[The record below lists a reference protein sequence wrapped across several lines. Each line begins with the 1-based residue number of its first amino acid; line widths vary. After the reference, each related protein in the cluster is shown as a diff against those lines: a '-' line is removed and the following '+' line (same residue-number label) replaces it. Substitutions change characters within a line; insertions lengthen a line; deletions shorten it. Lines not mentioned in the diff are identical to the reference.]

1 LVSIARCNST
11 IEDSLPQ
18 RRTAEQ
24 LPVTNAMTVR
34 RVEPGASGRGRVVFA
49 DDDQMVLEAT
59 SAALSL
65 AGFEVTAVSNASEAL
80 EVMAVEAPDVLLIDI
95 DMPGNQNLELLQ
107 AMADRTSFV
116 SCVIL
121 TGYPTLATAVGA
133 VRMGAVDYMT
143 KPPVIEE
150 LLRRLDAAVHRVRVL
165 RSIDEAVALA
175 RELSRRLESLNGVI
189 RQGPGARLAGAS
201 SRDEDAASLD
211 PLYNLSPQDLG
222 KLTPRERQVMSG
234 LAMGHSPQKIG
245 EAMRL
250 STNTVRNHLKSI
262 FVKLGVNSQVA
273 LLSKLTLRR

>member
-1 LVSIARCNST
+1 
-11 IEDSLPQ
+11 
-18 RRTAEQ
+18 
-24 LPVTNAMTVR
+24 
-34 RVEPGASGRGRVVFA
+34 
-49 DDDQMVLEAT
+49 
-59 SAALSL
+59 
-65 AGFEVTAVSNASEAL
+65 
-80 EVMAVEAPDVLLIDI
+80 
-95 DMPGNQNLELLQ
+95 MPGNQNLELLQ
-107 AMADRTSFV
+107 AMSERTSFV

-121 TGYPTLATAVGA
+121 TGYPRLATAVGA
-133 VRMGAVDYMT
+133 VRLGVVDYIT

-150 LLRRLDAAVHRVRVL
+150 LLRRLDAAVHRGRVL

-175 RELSRRLESLNGVI
+175 GELSRRLDSLNRVI
-189 RQGPGARLAGAS
+189 RHGPGARLAAPS
-201 SRDEDAASLD
+201 SSDDDAAALD

-222 KLTPRERQVMSG
+222 KLTPRERQVLSG